1 MAEEANGSHLNPF
14 AKFLLGV
21 WIFIRGYL
29 IGVGLL
35 VTLLP
40 LILMF
45 VVSQFKPSGL
55 SNDESASEWS
65 LSRDRPATL
74 ALRLEGELIAGR
86 SQFGDRLLLDLF
98 SGSELLSVKTI
109 KDTLANAAADEK
121 IDSLQIE
128 LGALIA
134 SPIEMTE
141 IRRSIVQL
149 QADGKDVEVVL
160 YDGSNWNYFLAS
172 AAKQVTIAPA
182 TSLFIPGPTF
192 QLTYFGTALE
202 NLGVDFEVVKAGRFK
217 SAFEAFTQNRPSSA
231 TIEQYQAM
239 EEALRSW
246 TINAVAEGRNR
257 SLVEVDRWFGQS
269 IFTASDA
276 LEQGLVDAIGTG
288 TRLDLSEVG
297 DGSGKRGIPFEDYSK
312 RPNVLASQLGSEPGG
327 IALIEAE
334 GEIVMHDESSPF
346 DERGSISPVNLR
358 RKLRWAAGEPEVKA
372 VVLKINSPGGS
383 AVASEELWQ
392 EVERL
397 VAIKPVVVA
406 MGSVAASGGYYMAA
420 PATRIIAEPST
431 ITGSIGVIGA
441 VPNLAPFEEK
451 YGVSFHLVTES
462 ARRQLLDLGQ
472 AASATDKALLEAT
485 IEQVYEVFL
494 SRVADGRGMSVE
506 QVGELAQGRVY
517 TGLEAENLGLVDE
530 LGGIDDAFRA
540 AKLLGGLNPRKKYPL
555 LRYEDTFRD
564 ITECLRGPLQAYRC
578 LKEGGVAVGL
588 HGLGLSQQWL
598 RNASR
603 DHFSEVGLAIDSI
616 GPVHRMI
623 DLLRSPQTFNPL
635 VRGFRGSATTSSIVH

>member
-1 MAEEANGSHLNPF
+1 MAEDSNGSHLNPF

-29 IGVGLL
+29 IAVGLV

-40 LILMF
+40 LLLIF
-45 VVSQFKPSGL
+45 VFSQFKTSSL
-55 SNDESASEWS
+55 TTDEVTSEWVV
-65 LSRDRPATL
+65 SRDRPATL
-74 ALRLEGELIAGR
+74 ALRLEGELISGR
-86 SQFGDRLLLDLF
+86 PQFGDRLLLDLF

-141 IRRSIVQL
+141 LRRSIVQL

-172 AAKQVTIAPA
+172 AAKHVTIAPA

-192 QLTYFGTALE
+192 QLTYFGTALKK
-202 NLGVDFEVVKAGRFK
+202 LGVDFEVVKAGRFK
-217 SAFEAFTQNRPSSA
+217 SAFEAFVQDEPSSA

-239 EEALRSW
+239 EEALRIW
-246 TINAVAEGRNR
+246 TVDAVAQGRSR
-257 SLVEVDRWFGQS
+257 SAAEVARWFGQS
-269 IFTASDA
+269 LFTASDA

-288 TRLDLSEVG
+288 TRLDLSEAG
-297 DGSGKRGIPFEDYSK
+297 DGSAKRGLPFSDYSK
-312 RPNVLASQLGSEPGG
+312 WPKVLGSDKGSEPGG

-346 DERGSISPVNLR
+346 DEQGSISPVNLR
-358 RKLRWAAGEPEVKA
+358 RKLRWAALTPEVKA
-372 VVLKINSPGGS
+372 VVLRIDSPGGS

-397 VAIKPVVVA
+397 VASKPVVVA

-451 YGVSFHLVTES
+451 YGVSFYLVTES

-472 AASATDKALLEAT
+472 PASATDKTLLEAT

-506 QVGELAQGRVY
+506 QVAELAQGRVY
-517 TGLEAENLGLVDE
+517 TGLEAKSLGLVDE

-555 LRYEDTFRD
+555 LRYEDTFPN
-564 ITECLRGPLQAYRC
+564 IAECLGSPLQAYRC
-578 LKEGGVAVGL
+578 LRDGGIASGL
-588 HGLGLSQQWL
+588 KSIGSKDSLLGSWTDLGLAGVSTSLRSKRPVQRFLNLLQKPHPLALWSEGLGDQ
-598 RNASR
+598 
-603 DHFSEVGLAIDSI
+603 
-616 GPVHRMI
+616 P
-623 DLLRSPQTFNPL
+623 LLQ
-635 VRGFRGSATTSSIVH
+635 